1 MKGIKKL
8 FFGLIFL
15 TLFSVGFKID
25 AKAYTLTLKEPTT
38 PYSWEEDGLMLT
50 AKFTKQE
57 IEKLADGVE
66 NDSWDVTCQI
76 CKCDSEGEAD
86 EAIATATVK
95 LIKYGKNSYDVVG
108 ESGENCRI
116 EEQGNLSVLILAD
129 KGDVYQDLEDNNW
142 SVKYRAYCDLDGDKY
157 GSPITVKANKVKF
170 DATYNGKPVTSRLGF
185 APEEPE
191 PDGVNIHVLKG
202 DRRSMVISYDTL
214 GSGIKVSKIDPNLD
228 YDDNPEDS
236 SCTVYAYGKGSD
248 YTAKVTFGVDSDF
261 INIDLYDGHK
271 VGLNCWSKEFQY
283 ELYDCSEEDIK
294 VYLNNQLLRD
304 PSSYVM
310 DSGTFRFKAPTSVGT
325 GTKVLKLVRD
335 GGAEQQFKIQ
345 VIDRNSIKF
354 TIDDPIVTFEDYSV
368 PVYPTVNSGVKI
380 TGFDLDSGSSTC
392 FTTESEVSGSSFTV
406 TGVSQGTG
414 ILTVI
419 PHLDVDLY
427 ASSDSDDPD
436 WVITS
441 KPKVE
446 VVQAEDLDIDDVY
459 VINGMKIKLS
469 KFVDGYD
476 SSMSSL
482 PVTVTLDSKAKN
494 LISLSKGTL
503 GKIEITGKTS
513 GTREDGISVFLST
526 ADVTVY
532 PKPSISLD
540 SSSTSSSSSSYSNA
554 SYKFTAKMPAGDYHD
569 DWMVSSL
576 GTVEFTVISS
586 SGEEKSLKKISSYS
600 SSSSNDSKT
609 RSFTAT
615 ITARE
620 MADALGKGN
629 DSVKIRAYAYDG
641 DKRDDKVY
649 AEYSLSYNTGSSSSS
664 SSSSSTSG
672 KGGSGG
678 SGSEYDD
685 VPKTGESKTDIWVL
699 WTVLFI
705 AILGAGF
712 MIYKRFGLVRA
723 IAEAEEEVAAAE
735 HEERVEAARKEKE
748 DKINMLKDLR
758 NL

>member
-1 MKGIKKL
+1 YSAENAKVNAEITGS
-8 FFGLIFL
+8 
-15 TLFSVGFKID
+15 FSSTDDSKEYTV
-25 AKAYTLTLKEPTT
+25 TLTANGETVDEYQFTAETNGGIYTIEGEDVEWWDSKNRSFTVSIPLITKESIYEALDEFGTNSLTFKVSCTNGAGNGSWTAKKYKVSVEAICNGRKVTNPDKVEFDPNPPTVLLLKDDQSSISID
-38 PYSWEEDGLMLT
+38 YSGLAEDGYT
-50 AKFTKQE
+50 
-57 IEKLADGVE
+57 IIDEKGVE
-66 NDSWDVTCQI
+66 D
-76 CKCDSEGEAD
+76 
-86 EAIATATVK
+86 IAFP
-95 LIKYGKNSYDVVG
+95 S
-108 ESGENCRI
+108 
-116 EEQGNLSVLILAD
+116 
-129 KGDVYQDLEDNNW
+129 
-142 SVKYRAYCDLDGDKY
+142 
-157 GSPITVKANKVKF
+157 
-170 DATYNGKPVTSRLGF
+170 
-185 APEEPE
+185 
-191 PDGVNIHVLKG
+191 
-202 DRRSMVISYDTL
+202 DT
-214 GSGIKVSKIDPNLD
+214 
-228 YDDNPEDS
+228 E
-236 SCTVYAYGKGSD
+236 CTVTVRASGKD
-248 YTAKVTFGVDSDF
+248 NQVAQVIFGVDDDF
-261 INIDLYDGHK
+261 IEINDLYDGHK
-271 VGLNCWSKEFQY
+271 IGLNCWSREFEY
-283 ELYDCSEEDIK
+283 ELFGCTEDQIK
-294 VYLNNQLLRD
+294 SVKLGNTPLYRN
-304 PSSYVM
+304 SGYVM
-310 DSGTFRFKAPTSVGT
+310 EGDVFRFKAPSSVGA
-325 GTKVLKLVRD
+325 GSKILSIIRE
-335 GGAEQQFKIQ
+335 GGAEKKYKIQ
-345 VIDRNSIKF
+345 IVDPKKIVL
-354 TIDDPIVTFEDYSV
+354 TIDDPITTFEGYDV
-368 PVYPTVNSGVKI
+368 IVTPTVSGGAK
-380 TGFDLDSGSSTC
+380 LDGYELDDGGSEHFEASEKTSTS
-392 FTTESEVSGSSFTV
+392 FIVSGI
-406 TGVSQGTG
+406 SQGTG
-414 ILTVI
+414 KLIVT
-419 PHLDVDLY
+419 PHFDVDMY
-427 ASSDSDDPD
+427 ESSDSDEPK
-436 WVITS
+436 WVGSTA
-441 KPKVE
+441 KVTVQ
-446 VVQAEDLDIDDVY
+446 VVEAEDLDIDDVY

-494 LISLSKGTL
+494 LISVSSGTL
-503 GKIEITGKTS
+503 GKVEITGKTS

-586 SGEEKSLKKISSYS
+586 SGEEKSLKKTSSYS
-600 SSSSNDSKT
+600 SSSSNDSKI
-609 RSFTAT
+609 RSFTTT

-620 MADALGKGN
+620 MADALGKSS

-664 SSSSSTSG
+664 SSSSSSKSG
-672 KGGSGG
+672 GAAGEGG

-723 IAEAEEEVAAAE
+723 IAEADEEFAAAE